1 MHAVRASIRSKMAD
15 VKLGVMPSEGLIW
28 PLTATRELERNLNC
42 GELHS
47 RQSDSRYWNSDLSS
61 QMTSDTDWL
70 LHVQARPDRSWLN
83 ALINLIPCNVS
94 AISYSMHMLKTFPSP
109 EI

>member
-28 PLTATRELERNLNC
+28 PLAATRELDRNLNC

-61 QMTSDTDWL
+61 QTTSDTDWL
-70 LHVQARPDRSWLN
+70 LHVQAQPDRSWLN
-83 ALINLIPCNVS
+83 ALINLILCNVS
-94 AISYSMHMLKTFPSP
+94 AISYSVQHAQNIP
-109 EI
+109 EP